1 MRSILGKCDETVVTE
16 INKADDQA
24 AMGQT
29 IATDTL
35 TAIASESASPLQ
47 TGDQRPRLTLKRRV
61 VAGNVAATGTV
72 DSGTV
77 PGPANAN
84 VATPLRRLTGGRRE
98 LTIAH
103 AGETYVLRVTKANKL
118 ILTKASAAGQES
130 PA

>member
-47 TGDQRPRLTLKRRV
+47 TGDQRPRFDAPSGALSQ
-61 VAGNVAATGTV
+61 AT
-72 DSGTV
+72 SRPPV
-77 PGPANAN
+77 PLRHGAGPANIMSPRRSGVSQVD
-84 VATPLRRLTGGRRE
+84 VA
-98 LTIAH
+98 
-103 AGETYVLRVTKANKL
+103 
-118 ILTKASAAGQES
+118 S
-130 PA
+130 